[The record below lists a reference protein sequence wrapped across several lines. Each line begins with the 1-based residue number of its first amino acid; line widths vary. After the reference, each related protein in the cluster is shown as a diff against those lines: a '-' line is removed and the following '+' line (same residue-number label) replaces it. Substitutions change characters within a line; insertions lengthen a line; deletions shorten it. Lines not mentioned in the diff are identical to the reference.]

1 MRSYEMMLAI
11 NPQLEDEKLDSL
23 LNKVKKVVKKAKGE
37 VTKIDKWGKRK
48 LAYEIKD
55 FNEAIYVVLKFNAD
69 EKKISELE
77 RVMKLEE
84 RVIRYLLILQD
95 REISSS
101 QEEVQLTVEEWAKKR
116 GQIKGG
122 TIIINGKI

>member
-1 MRSYEMMLAI
+1 MMLAI
-11 NPQLEDEKLDSL
+11 NPQLEDEELDNL
-23 LNKVKKVVKKAKGE
+23 LNKVKKVVKDTKGK
-37 VTKIDKWGKRK
+37 VTRLDKWGKRK

-84 RVIRYLLILQD
+84 RVIRYLLIIQEK
-95 REISSS
+95 EISSS
-101 QEEVQLTVEEWAKKR
+101 QEVQSTNEE
-116 GQIKGG
+116 
-122 TIIINGKI
+122 

>member
-11 NPQLEDEKLDSL
+11 NPQLEDEELDTL
-23 LNKVKKVVKKAKGE
+23 LKKVKKVVKDAKGE
-37 VTKIDKWGKRK
+37 ITKIDKWGKRK

-77 RVMKLEE
+77 RV
-84 RVIRYLLILQD
+84 IRYLLILQD
-95 REISSS
+95 RETSSS
-101 QEEVQLTVEEWAKKR
+101 QEEVQSTDEEWVRKR
-116 GQIKGG
+116 G
-122 TIIINGKI
+122 

>member
-23 LNKVKKVVKKAKGE
+23 LNKVKKVVKDSKGE

-77 RVMKLEE
+77 RIMKLEE

-95 REISSS
+95 RETSFP
-101 QEEVQLTVEEWAKKR
+101 QEEIQSTNEE
-116 GQIKGG
+116 
-122 TIIINGKI
+122 

>member
-1 MRSYEMMLAI
+1 MRSYEIMLAI
-11 NPQLEDEKLDSL
+11 NPQLEDKELDSL
-23 LNKVKKVVKKAKGE
+23 LNKVKKVIKDAKGKA
-37 VTKIDKWGKRK
+37 TKIDKWGKRK

-69 EKKISELE
+69 EEKISELE

-95 REISSS
+95 REISSP
-101 QEEVQLTVEEWAKKR
+101 QEKVQSTNEE
-116 GQIKGG
+116 
-122 TIIINGKI
+122 

>member
-11 NPQLEDEKLDSL
+11 NPQLEDEELDNL
-23 LNKVKKVVKKAKGE
+23 LNKVKKVVKDTKGE
-37 VTKIDKWGKRK
+37 VTRLDKWGKRK

-84 RVIRYLLILQD
+84 RVIRYLLIIQEK
-95 REISSS
+95 EISSS
-101 QEEVQLTVEEWAKKR
+101 QEVQSTNEE
-116 GQIKGG
+116 
-122 TIIINGKI
+122 

>member
-11 NPQLEDEKLDSL
+11 NPQLEDEELDTL
-23 LNKVKKVVKKAKGE
+23 LKKVKKVVKDAKGE
-37 VTKIDKWGKRK
+37 ITKIDKWGKRK

-55 FNEAIYVVLKFNAD
+55 FNEAIYVVVKFNAD

-77 RVMKLEE
+77 RVIKLEE

-95 REISSS
+95 RETSSS
-101 QEEVQLTVEEWAKKR
+101 QEEVQSTDEE
-116 GQIKGG
+116 
-122 TIIINGKI
+122 

>member
-11 NPQLEDEKLDSL
+11 DPQLEDEELDSL
-23 LNKVKKVVKKAKGE
+23 LNKVKKVVKGTKGE
-37 VTKIDKWGKRK
+37 VNNIDKWGKRK

-95 REISSS
+95 KETSSLQ
-101 QEEVQLTVEEWAKKR
+101 QEEVQSTNEE
-116 GQIKGG
+116 
-122 TIIINGKI
+122 

>member
-95 REISSS
+95 RETSSS